1 MLFHHNNDS
10 EYLKDLLIERNY
22 GKLIIIHLQEKYI
35 NKRIQMA
42 TNYKESLIKELI
54 KDFSIETTPGVYS
67 KYGKFIEFNSKN
79 MFNPLSSI
87 KVSQK
92 TCLTHF
98 HQ

>member
-1 MLFHHNNDS
+1 MNIF
-10 EYLKDLLIERNY
+10 KLIERNY

-67 KYGKFIEFNSKN
+67 KYGKFIELLPNKNDVYVTYLPDENSET
-79 MFNPLSSI
+79 STSWGAR
-87 KVSQK
+87 
-92 TCLTHF
+92 
-98 HQ
+98 